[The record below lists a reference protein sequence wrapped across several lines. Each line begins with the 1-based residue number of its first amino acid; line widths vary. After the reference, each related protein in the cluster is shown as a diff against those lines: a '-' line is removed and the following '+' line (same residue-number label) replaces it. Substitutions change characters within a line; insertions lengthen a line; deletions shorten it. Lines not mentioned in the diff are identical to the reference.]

1 MKKDVEIILPRT
13 KVPAMKEISKYL
25 IGFGVALMFAGF
37 VSLMDCFAIMGFVVF
52 IILMVSDKGFRGR
65 LLEVVW
71 YE

>member
-1 MKKDVEIILPRT
+1 MEKDVEIILPRA
-13 KVPAMKEISKYL
+13 KVPAIKETSKYL
-25 IGFGVALMFAGF
+25 IGFGFALMFAGF

-52 IILMVSDKGFRGR
+52 AILMISDRGFRVR